1 MRFLLYIFASAFM
14 AVACLAPAAHA
25 KNAERKIVVNP
36 VPAIK
41 PIKHVA
47 AEKTHSGY
55 PVPRYVSLKFGHV
68 NGRQGPSLRQPM
80 LWQYRRRGLPL
91 IVVAEMDI
99 WRKVRDMHGDESWV
113 RTQALSGE
121 KYVVTLNDIDLLAKP
136 RPGTRVKATAT
147 ENSLLQLG
155 ECNENNWCRV
165 SSDAGHRGWVEK
177 QYLWGTDP
185 L

>member
-1 MRFLLYIFASAFM
+1 MHFFPLILAGAILAGAFASPSAYAEGSKRKTVIEPIP
-14 AVACLAPAAHA
+14 AV
-25 KNAERKIVVNP
+25 
-36 VPAIK
+36 K

-68 NGRQGPSLRQPM
+68 NGRQGPSLRQPA

-121 KYVVTLNDIDLLAKP
+121 KHVVTLSEVSLLAKP
-136 RPGTRVKATAT
+136 RQGTRVKATAT
-147 ENSLLQLG
+147 QNSLLQLN
-155 ECNENNWCRV
+155 ECNDNNWCQVR
-165 SSDAGHRGWVEK
+165 SDAGHRGWIER
-177 QYLWGTDP
+177 QYLWGADP